1 MGILSWL
8 ILGLTEP
15 DKAEVVAVWHAPVE
29 TSGAELQPRAV
40 PADRRGFEIGKAR
53 RVDLIDEERAPARG
67 QVPQHREN
75 DERDAAADQETAHIS
90 ERRRGDT
97 NADSAA
103 TPRLL
108 HLQGI
113 SSKISRRCC
122 GGPGE
127 TQRYRGGGDL
137 CRIAL
142 ASLAA
147 KLPLLPTVVSP
158 CSPLFCAS
166 IRIEAPI
173 RRDTLLYDCGKSIVD
188 LPATDLAA
196 GNEPTL
202 AYWLVIS
209 RSSAIALRAIAISF
223 GSRISRGK
231 APGAF

>member
-1 MGILSWL
+1 MSATPPRIRKRRIFQSG
-8 ILGLTEP
+8 G
-15 DKAEVVAVWHAPVE
+15 EVTQMPIRRRLLVCCICRESAAKFGGAV
-29 TSGAELQPRAV
+29 
-40 PADRRGFEIGKAR
+40 
-53 RVDLIDEERAPARG
+53 
-67 QVPQHREN
+67 
-75 DERDAAADQETAHIS
+75 AAARAKPS
-90 ERRRGDT
+90 GSVANR
-97 NADSAA
+97 
-103 TPRLL
+103 
-108 HLQGI
+108 
-113 SSKISRRCC
+113 
-122 GGPGE
+122 
-127 TQRYRGGGDL
+127 DL
-137 CRIAL
+137 VRIC
-142 ASLAA
+142 ASVLAA

-223 GSRISRGK
+223 VSSISRGK